1 MSKLLCIGSVLW
13 DVIGISPKAM
23 AHGNDVPGRI
33 TRQPGGV
40 ALNVAMALRRFG
52 LAPALLSAVGQDAEG
67 DALIAACANMG
78 LKTEFIHRPKDLR
91 TDLYMA
97 VEDPNGLIAAIA
109 DARSLEAAGGAILAP
124 LRDGR
129 LGRAN
134 APFDGIIVL
143 DGNLTQPLLEQ
154 IAQDPLFARADL
166 RVAPASPGKAGR
178 LRPFLSHPG
187 ATLYVNLEEAN
198 LLTGAQHAAAP
209 EAAQALCALG
219 ARRALVTHGAKAVC
233 DAAPE
238 SRITATPPSVTSRRI
253 TGAGDMFLAAH
264 IAAEC
269 DGADR
274 QTALT
279 QALAAAATHVA
290 GDTS

>member
-1 MSKLLCIGSVLW
+1 MSKILCIGSVLW

-23 AHGNDVPGRI
+23 SHGNDVPGRI

-52 LAPALLSAVGQDAEG
+52 LDPALLSAIGRDAEG
-67 DALIAACANMG
+67 DTLIDACNALD
-78 LKTEFIHRPKDLR
+78 LDTKYIHRPKDLR

-109 DARSLEAAGGAILAP
+109 DARSLEAAGVGILAP
-124 LRDGR
+124 LGDGR
-129 LGRAN
+129 LGHAD

-143 DGNLTQPLLEQ
+143 DGNLTQEVLEDISQ
-154 IAQDPLFARADL
+154 KPLFAQADL
-166 RVAPASPGKAGR
+166 RVAPASPGKAER

-198 LLTGAQHAAAP
+198 LLTGAQHDTAP
-209 EAAQALCALG
+209 MAAQALSAQG
-219 ARRALVTHGAKAVC
+219 AHRVLVTHGAHAVC
-233 DAAPE
+233 DTGPE
-238 SRITATPPSVTSRRI
+238 GQITAIPPQVMPKRI
-253 TGAGDMFLAAH
+253 TGAGDMFMAAH

-274 QTALT
+274 QHALSH
-279 QALAAAATHVA
+279 ALSAAATHVA
-290 GDTS
+290 GGSP